1 MYRST
6 DVVTLS
12 LVTHLLP
19 SGPVFRDAA
28 CLVQPSGQYL
38 HTSTSQYI
46 IPGPGRHL
54 AQFDLQIRPRPA
66 VMAPRSPLRPVENW
80 IISYFVIIKVPD
92 PPWPRWCWLFS
103 HACSGSPTFTITLQ
117 TKRFTIFY
125 DEKQETHA
133 SNITKDMRKQ
143 IVHFSCNAVLHTH
156 TDAVSTLLRHGV
168 KIPRHYYLLSMWPLT
183 LFTMETE
190 PVAQSSG
197 CEYSGAMLSSA
208 WMEAI
213 RQIKATWSKY
223 YSADPV
229 WR

>member
-1 MYRST
+1 MFLYIKTNILRGSAYLNFDFALPGEPAST

-103 HACSGSPTFTITLQ
+103 HACSGLLLLQLRSRQGDLQSFMTRNKKLMHPT
-117 TKRFTIFY
+117 
-125 DEKQETHA
+125 
-133 SNITKDMRKQ
+133 
-143 IVHFSCNAVLHTH
+143 
-156 TDAVSTLLRHGV
+156 
-168 KIPRHYYLLSMWPLT
+168 
-183 LFTMETE
+183 
-190 PVAQSSG
+190 
-197 CEYSGAMLSSA
+197 
-208 WMEAI
+208 
-213 RQIKATWSKY
+213 
-223 YSADPV
+223 
-229 WR
+229 

>member
-1 MYRST
+1 
-6 DVVTLS
+6 
-12 LVTHLLP
+12 
-19 SGPVFRDAA
+19 
-28 CLVQPSGQYL
+28 
-38 HTSTSQYI
+38 
-46 IPGPGRHL
+46 
-54 AQFDLQIRPRPA
+54 
-66 VMAPRSPLRPVENW
+66 MAPRCPLRPVENW
-80 IISYFVIIKVPD
+80 IISYFVIIKAPD

-133 SNITKDMRKQ
+133 SNVTKDMRKQ
-143 IVHFSCNAVLHTH
+143 IVHFSCNAV
-156 TDAVSTLLRHGV
+156 TDALFTLLRHGV

-183 LFTMETE
+183 LFTMESKL
-190 PVAQSSG
+190 QSG
-197 CEYSGAMLSSA
+197 CKVWISGAMLSSP

-229 WR
+229 RR